1 LPGELNF
8 RANIYAVKKLGCAFV
23 ISVSAVGS
31 LREEIEPGHMVMVDQ
46 FIDRTN
52 RRPSTFF
59 GDGIVGHV
67 SFAQPIC
74 APLREILHGAA
85 KEEGITSHPK
95 GTYVC
100 IEGPMFSTV
109 AESRLYRAW
118 GADVIG
124 MTNLQEAKLARE
136 AELCYATLA
145 LSTDYD
151 CWHEGHEAV
160 TAEMVMKTLKE
171 NNLKAHRVLKRAVP
185 KAAALKENPCAGVLK
200 NAILT
205 NKLLV
210 PEETKK
216 RLKLILGKNL

>member
-1 LPGELNF
+1 
-8 RANIYAVKKLGCAFV
+8 
-23 ISVSAVGS
+23 
-31 LREEIEPGHMVMVDQ
+31 
-46 FIDRTN
+46 
-52 RRPSTFF
+52 
-59 GDGIVGHV
+59 
-67 SFAQPIC
+67 
-74 APLREILHGAA
+74 
-85 KEEGITSHPK
+85 
-95 GTYVC
+95 
-100 IEGPMFSTV
+100 MFSTV

>member
-1 LPGELNF
+1 
-8 RANIYAVKKLGCAFV
+8 
-23 ISVSAVGS
+23 
-31 LREEIEPGHMVMVDQ
+31 MVMVDQ